1 MHKLRDFD
9 QFITEAS
16 LRGNIGIPGEGG
28 SQDPSWLDKIK
39 RSKDPMMRQFFQENQ
54 GDIRNFMGLVGQ
66 SQNMQRGKE
75 DDLSNLAERCIKSLF
90 GTLLDDVKLDFKIS
104 SPSESKEMME
114 PTPENPQM
122 PDFEEIE
129 DDKIKNEIHARKILR
144 SIQQGKGLTS
154 KAVLN
159 LPMFKK
165 GLADILGRDA
175 AVQYVSILNK
185 ISNVAQFND
194 WTLPDNVI
202 VNFLKMSTAGSSSI
216 DFEEVETDED
226 KADAAQNLLSDIDND
241 AVFNSEDAE
250 ELFNGVQ
257 SVIKARGVDLSVLIH
272 EAIKSI
278 YMLATQLSLEHLS
291 EEEAEQVLM
300 NTDTLSDEP
309 EEFKYGPEMQKAFY
323 SAISSHP
330 DVEERIGRLRNYTN
344 SDDPT
349 EADAAWDE
357 LGAFE
362 EQLYWMIFG
371 KLATYRTDDRRA
383 FLEVVYYVLMENRS
397 KIEELFYP
405 IVEEALSGLDAESEY
420 QSRPTETESAPA
432 IQRSEVELEPDDDP
446 DEYYSEGPQD
456 VEEDPLE
463 NLSKREIEALIDNA
477 LDAGDFKEVERL
489 SKYLKESQNA
499 SNLLHLKSYEKYH
512 QIFENVKAAKEYF
525 VSMIAK
531 KKGIRPDELTPEQ
544 IARIE
549 SDPEFNQIRSLVES
563 KPNLLIPFIK
573 FRYEQGASY
582 TNLETLFSE
591 LNRLNAILNK
601 LPMQV
606 TQYATI
612 MPDAKDARP
621 GFERLLDD
629 LTRLEDYQMGLWL
642 PRSLVREAAYRYPG
656 TGEPIP
662 GRTPIDQ
669 KALFASAPKPVQD
682 ELISVAAQLNKAD
695 DSGKLVGEIT
705 RKMSSYNSLEQIK
718 TNIINKIE
726 SIGTQK
732 GEVSARINEL
742 YPGVVPVYEDDQRI
756 IAVFRSPNALGEL
769 CRSASW
775 CIIPRHYGGQ
785 GMWYTYAG
793 GSRIQYVMFDF
804 GKSSA
809 DPMSMIGYSPDVNG
823 RLKTAHRKDDD
834 QVGREGDDMLDLMKK
849 HGVPAEGLEEVRVS
863 IKPEVALNSAIDPIY
878 RKLNDTKEMSN
889 VVQELIKG
897 IEQSIIKSTGTDD
910 TDADRKAKLQELII
924 AKELAI
930 NPEAGE
936 KSRTL
941 ALERFN
947 RIGCITVNGARIFKL
962 IFEGSPQYNSTT
974 IGKIIAVSEET
985 KKKIMIALMAISKDP
1000 SRGSKTSPE
1009 KLKGVIA
1016 GIDSAIAYLKNL
1028 KPE

>member
-1 MHKLRDFD
+1 MHKLRGFD

-16 LRGNIGIPGEGG
+16 LRGNIGIPGEGD
-28 SQDPSWLDKIK
+28 SQDPSWFDKIK
-39 RSKDPMMRQFFQENQ
+39 RSKDPAMQQFFNQNQ

-66 SQNMQRGKE
+66 SQSMQQGKE

-114 PTPENPQM
+114 PTPEKPQM
-122 PDFEEIE
+122 PNFEEIE
-129 DDKIKNEIHARKILR
+129 DEKIKNEIHARKILR

-241 AVFNSEDAE
+241 AVFSSEDAE
-250 ELFNGVQ
+250 ELFSGVQ

-330 DVEERIGRLRNYTN
+330 DVEDRISRLRSYTN
-344 SDDPT
+344 SDDSA
-349 EADAAWDE
+349 EADAAWNE

-371 KLATYRTDDRRA
+371 RLATYRTDDRKA
-383 FLEVVYYVLMENRS
+383 FLEVVYYVLMENQS

-405 IVEEALSGLDAESEY
+405 IVEEAISGLDSESEY
-420 QSRPTETESAPA
+420 QSKPTDVQSSPQQGA
-432 IQRSEVELEPDDDP
+432 VELEADDDP
-446 DEYYSEGPQD
+446 DEYYSEGPQG
-456 VEEDPLE
+456 VESDPFE

-489 SKYLKESQNA
+489 SKYLTESQNV
-499 SNLLHLKSYEKYH
+499 SNLLHLKSYESYH

-525 VSMIAK
+525 VSMVAK

-544 IARIE
+544 VARIE
-549 SDPEFNQIRSLVES
+549 SDPEFNQIRNLTES
-563 KPNLLIPFIK
+563 KPNLMIPFIK
-573 FRYEQGASY
+573 FKYEQGATY
-582 TNLETLFSE
+582 TNLETIFSE

-612 MPDAKDARP
+612 MQDAKDTRP
-621 GFERLLDD
+621 GFIRLLDD
-629 LTRLEDYQMGLWL
+629 LTKLEDVQMGLWL
-642 PRSLVREAAYRYPG
+642 PRSLVREAGYRYPG

-669 KALFASAPKPVQD
+669 KALFAAAPKEVQD
-682 ELISVAAQLNKAD
+682 ELISAAAQLNKAD
-695 DSGKLVGEIT
+695 DSGKLVSEIT
-705 RKMSSYNSLEQIK
+705 RKMSSYKSLDQIL
-718 TNIINKIE
+718 TNLVNKLD

-769 CRSASW
+769 CKSSSW
-775 CIIPRHYGGQ
+775 CIVPRHYGGQ

-804 GKSSA
+804 GKSAA
-809 DPMSMIGYSPDVNG
+809 DPMSMVGYSPDATG
-823 RLKTAHRKDDD
+823 RLKTAHRKDDG
-834 QVGREGDDMLDLMKK
+834 QVANEGDNMIDVMRK
-849 HGVPAEGLEEVRVS
+849 HGVPDEGLEEIQIS
-863 IKPEVALNSAIDPIY
+863 LKPEVDLNSAIDPIY
-878 RKLNDTKEMSN
+878 RKLNDTTEIAN
-889 VVQELIKG
+889 VVQDMIKG
-897 IEQSIIKSTGTDD
+897 IELSVIKGSDSD
-910 TDADRKAKLQELII
+910 NAEAEKKSRLQELII
-924 AKELAI
+924 AKEMAL
-930 NPEAGE
+930 NPEAGD
-936 KSRTL
+936 KARSL

-947 RIGCITVNGARIFKL
+947 RIGCVTVNGARMFKL
-962 IFEGSPQYNSTT
+962 IFEGSPQYTADT
-974 IGKIIAVSEET
+974 INKVVAVTNETRQKLNTALQII
-985 KKKIMIALMAISKDP
+985 LKDP
-1000 SRGSKTSPE
+1000 SRNPKANVE
-1009 KLKGVIA
+1009 KIKGVLRGVDA
-1016 GIDSAIAYLKNL
+1016 SVAYLKNL
-1028 KPE
+1028 KAE